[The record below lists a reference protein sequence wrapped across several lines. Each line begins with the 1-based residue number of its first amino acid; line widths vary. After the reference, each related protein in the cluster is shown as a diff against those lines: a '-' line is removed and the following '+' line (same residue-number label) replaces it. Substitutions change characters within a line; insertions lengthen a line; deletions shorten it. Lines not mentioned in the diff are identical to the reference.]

1 VSTAAILTGS
11 RAARFG
17 GRDKSALV
25 IEGRSILERRITEL
39 LHVTD
44 DVLLVGEPPA
54 ETGSGRLLF
63 ELVGERHRLL
73 ANVNTPADYE
83 ELGEVLCH

>member
-1 VSTAAILTGS
+1 MSTAAILTGG

-25 IEGRSILERRITEL
+25 IEGRSILERQIMEL

-44 DVLLVGEPPA
+44 DVRLVGEPPA
-54 ETGSGRLLF
+54 ETESGRLLF

-83 ELGEVLCH
+83 EVGEPLGH

>member
-1 VSTAAILTGS
+1 MSTAAILSGS

-25 IEGRSILERRITEL
+25 IEGRSTLVRRITEL

-44 DVLLVGEPPA
+44 NVLLVGEPPT
-54 ETGSGRLLF
+54 ETGSGKLLF

-83 ELGEVLCH
+83 EFGEPLGH